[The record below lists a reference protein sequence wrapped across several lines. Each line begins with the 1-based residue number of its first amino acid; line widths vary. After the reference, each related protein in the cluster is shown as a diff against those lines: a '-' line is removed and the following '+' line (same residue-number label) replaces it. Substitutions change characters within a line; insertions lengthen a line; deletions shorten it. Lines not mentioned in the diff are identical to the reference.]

1 MFRSTD
7 EDLNVE
13 ESIRIHKSVKEKK
26 SKSVKEKKS
35 KSVKEKIVLN
45 LNQLS
50 TPQKIKLSP
59 QAEIAIEALE
69 QRMSGG
75 KVALFLSKRINEP
88 IQDYSH

>member
-13 ESIRIHKSVKEKK
+13 ESIRIH
-26 SKSVKEKKS
+26 KSVKEKKS